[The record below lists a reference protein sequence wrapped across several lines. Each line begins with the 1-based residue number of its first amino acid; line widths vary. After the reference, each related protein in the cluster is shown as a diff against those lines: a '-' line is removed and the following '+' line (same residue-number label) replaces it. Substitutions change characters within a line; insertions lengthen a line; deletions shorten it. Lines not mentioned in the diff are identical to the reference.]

1 MDVPVRDC
9 GGCVNEISEL
19 LLSLCER
26 QPYSETDKNAAS

>member
-19 LLSLCER
+19 LLAFCER
-26 QPYSETDKNAAS
+26 QPYSETDENAAS